1 MHRAQH
7 EGLIIR
13 IAEWPGDAISPVC
26 LMIDD
31 LTDGWIDRD
40 GSGHPLGRNDWGA
53 GMDEPGSSF
62 RFLTDEILASYPEV
76 RTTFF
81 IPVAR
86 VEDVRP
92 AKFPCVFRPID
103 DRPEF
108 VRFLRAVE
116 SDPRFECAYHGKE
129 HGVPGRTGSD
139 YLPEFNQ
146 HGSVSDALSALQAGL
161 RIWKGVFESSASGG
175 KYPAYARGLHG
186 DAAVELAG
194 FTWWCRRWDRGL
206 GALDDP
212 SVFRARMFGEAHV
225 VDVPSTIDGGITRLP
240 PLQLLRPRAAAYFGL
255 MLLRSRAWL
264 EAQLDALLAQRAVIT
279 VQEHITSS
287 RPDGRMQTP
296 NIWDDKRSLDRIFR
310 YLRRHRVW
318 HATCGEIASYFATR
332 ERTHISVLSDE
343 RFLVSRE
350 EGAGPIAP
358 LSLVLNG
365 GQLPEAF
372 VLRGP
377 KGEIPARVM
386 HRPGRLTTV
395 TEPIA
400 LDPGVYEI
408 VGGMAR

>member
-1 MHRAQH
+1 
-7 EGLIIR
+7 
-13 IAEWPGDAISPVC
+13 
-26 LMIDD
+26 MIDD

-40 GSGHPLGRNDWGA
+40 GSGRPLGPNDWGA
-53 GMDEPGSSF
+53 GMDEAGSSF

-81 IPVAR
+81 VPVAR

-92 AKFPCVFRPID
+92 ARFPCIFRPID

-108 VRFLRAVE
+108 VRFLRTLD

-129 HGVPGRTGSD
+129 HGVPGRTGAD
-139 YLPEFNQ
+139 YVPEFDQ
-146 HGSVSDALSALQAGL
+146 HGSVSDALSALRAGQ
-161 RIWKGVFESSASGG
+161 RIWKGVFESSPSGG
-175 KYPAYARGLHG
+175 KYPAYARGVHG

-212 SVFRARMFGEAHV
+212 GAFHPRLFGEAHV
-225 VDVPSTIDGGITRLP
+225 VDVPSTLDGGLATLP
-240 PLQLLRPRAAAYFGL
+240 AFEPLRPRAAAYFGRVL
-255 MLLRSRAWL
+255 VRSGAWI

-287 RPDGRMQTP
+287 RPDGRNQTP
-296 NIWDDKRSLDRIFR
+296 NIYDDRRSLHRIFGS
-310 YLRRHRVW
+310 LRRHRVW

-332 ERTHISVLSDE
+332 ERTRVSVLSDE

-365 GQLPEAF
+365 GHLPETL

-377 KGEIPARVM
+377 QGEIPAHVAR
-386 HRPGRLTTV
+386 RPGRLTIV

-400 LDPGVYEI
+400 LDPGAYEI
-408 VGGMAR
+408 VGGTAR